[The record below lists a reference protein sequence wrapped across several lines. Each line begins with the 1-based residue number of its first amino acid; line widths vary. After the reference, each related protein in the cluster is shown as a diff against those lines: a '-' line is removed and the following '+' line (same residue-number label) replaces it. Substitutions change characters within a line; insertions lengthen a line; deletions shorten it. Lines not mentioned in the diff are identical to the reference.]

1 MLEYVF
7 EFWWMLPI
15 AFCVCLAA
23 TSTSVEGAVFFAPI
37 FILLFPWAAGVRIAP
52 LEAVFLA
59 LSIEIF
65 GFGSALTGY
74 ARRRLVDYGIAK
86 KALAV
91 SIPTGMAFGFLAHST
106 PADVILGLL
115 GAMMAL
121 LACAMLYAF
130 FRGGVHEAEREEAGA
145 PTRVD
150 AMGRRY
156 RYRYEHG
163 RFGFGWSALGGVLV
177 GFTGIGIGELAT
189 TALVVKHRMPVRV
202 AVGTGILI
210 VFATVLPA
218 TLVHAWVFSTG
229 EVSVHWNILF
239 MTIPA
244 VACGGQISPL
254 INNRVDGEKMKAF
267 LSLVFFVVGV
277 LFLWRAFGGQAPA
290 SVG

>member
-1 MLEYVF
+1 MLEYIF

-15 AFCVCLAA
+15 AFCVCLTA

-74 ARRRLVDYGIAK
+74 VRRKLVDYEIAK
-86 KALAV
+86 RVLMV
-91 SIPTGMAFGFLAHST
+91 SIPTGMAFGFLAHSV
-106 PADVILGLL
+106 PAQIILGLL
-115 GAMMAL
+115 GGMMAL
-121 LACAMLYAF
+121 LSGAMLFAYF
-130 FRGGVHEAEREEAGA
+130 QGGIQESAEAEKTGKPVRI
-145 PTRVD
+145 D

-156 RYRYEHG
+156 WYSYRHG
-163 RFGFGWSALGGVLV
+163 PFGYGWSALGGILV

-189 TALVVKHRMPVRV
+189 TTLIVKDRLPVRM

-218 TLVHAWVFSTG
+218 TLVHAYVFSSG
-229 EVSVHWNILF
+229 EVNVHWNILF

-244 VACGGQISPL
+244 VACGGQISPF
-254 INNRVDGEKMKAF
+254 INNRVDGEKMKVF
-267 LSLVFFVVGV
+267 LSFVFLFVGT
-277 LFLWRAFGGQAPA
+277 LLLWRSLGG
-290 SVG
+290 

>member
-1 MLEYVF
+1 MLGYIF
-7 EFWWMLPI
+7 EFWWMLPV
-15 AFCVCLAA
+15 AFCVCLTA

-37 FILLFPWAAGVRIAP
+37 FILLFPWAADVSIAP

-74 ARRRLVDYGIAK
+74 IRRRLVDFDIARQV
-86 KALAV
+86 LVV
-91 SIPTGMAFGFLAHST
+91 SVPAGMAFGFLAHSV
-106 PADVILGLL
+106 PAQIILGLL
-115 GAMMAL
+115 GAMMVL
-121 LACAMLYAF
+121 LAGAMLLAYVQ
-130 FRGGVHEAEREEAGA
+130 GGIQEAEQEKVGA
-145 PTRVD
+145 PVRVD

-156 RYRYEHG
+156 WYRYEHG
-163 RFGFGWSALGGVLV
+163 RIGYAWSALGGVLV
-177 GFTGIGIGELAT
+177 GFTGVGIGELTT
-189 TALVVKHRMPVRV
+189 TALVVKDKLPVRV

-218 TLVHAWVFSTG
+218 TLVHAYVFSAG

-244 VACGGQISPL
+244 VACGGQISPF

-267 LSLVFFVVGV
+267 LSFVFLLVGG
-277 LFLWRAFGGQAPA
+277 LLLWRALGG
-290 SVG
+290 

>member
-1 MLEYVF
+1 MMLEYVF

-15 AFCVCLAA
+15 AFCVCLTA

-37 FILLFPWAAGVRIAP
+37 FILLFPWAAGVSIAP

-74 ARRRLVDYGIAK
+74 VRRRLVDYDIARK
-86 KALAV
+86 VLVV
-91 SIPTGMAFGFLAHST
+91 SIPAGMAFGFLAHSV

-121 LACAMLYAF
+121 LSAAMLFAWLQ
-130 FRGGVHEAEREEAGA
+130 GGTHEAEGGERTGA
-145 PTRVD
+145 PARVD

-156 RYRYEHG
+156 WYRYEHG
-163 RFGFGWSALGGVLV
+163 PFGFGWSALGGVLV

-189 TALVVKHRMPVRV
+189 TALVVKDKLPVRL

-218 TLVHAWVFSTG
+218 TLVHAWVFSSG

-244 VACGGQISPL
+244 VACGGQISPF

-267 LSLVFFVVGV
+267 LSFVFLFVGV
-277 LFLWRAFGGQAPA
+277 LLLWRALGG
-290 SVG
+290 